1 MPRLEVWLYGTKVGE
16 LTGTSW
22 RDFDFI
28 AAPEGLARFGVL
40 STVLSEAIPFTVRPV
55 PGRAARRRNFFE
67 ELLPEDLTRIR
78 LAEQAGVEAGDTLGL
93 LRRYGRDVAGA
104 VEVFDPA
111 DPWEP
116 PTPELRPLDSGQVR
130 GLAESFPT
138 VPLGNDPL
146 RGRLSLGGVQLK
158 LALVRHNGHWWQP
171 LGGYP
176 STHILKQSP
185 ERYPTMIFDEEYGCR
200 LATQFGLMEYDVHI
214 ESFDDLPMLVIE
226 RYDRFLQ
233 DGTIQRLHQE
243 DMNQALGASGNQ
255 KYQQHGGVVTLQ
267 RIARLVAA
275 KGAEERDRLLRMVV
289 FAAAIGNLDLHA
301 KNISLLHF
309 PDSTVRLAP
318 SYDNVPLLCQ
328 PTDGELALA
337 VNRVYRLSDLS
348 VTDLAQEARSW
359 GMADQSSRIDD
370 WLTVISSLV
379 DSTDPL
385 PGAAPD
391 LPRIISA
398 NIVRLRSR

>member
-1 MPRLEVWLYGTKVGE
+1 MPRLEVWLYGTRVGE
-16 LTGTSW
+16 LTGSNW
-22 RDFDFI
+22 RDFDFT
-28 AAPEGLARFGVL
+28 ATPEALTRFGVL

-55 PGRAARRRNFFE
+55 QGRAARRRNFFE

-78 LAEQAGVEAGDTLGL
+78 LAEQAGVESGDTLGL

-116 PTPELRPLDSGQVR
+116 PTPELRPLDGAHVR
-130 GLAESFPT
+130 DLAERYPT

-158 LALVRHNGHWWQP
+158 LALVRQDGRWWQP

-185 ERYPTMIFDEEYGCR
+185 ERHPTMIFDEEYGCR

-214 ESFDDLPMLVIE
+214 ESFDEKPMLVIE

-233 DGTIQRLHQE
+233 EGAIQRLHQE

-255 KYQQHGGVVTLQ
+255 KYQQPGGVVTLQ
-267 RIARLVAA
+267 RMARLLAT

-301 KNISLLHF
+301 KNISMLHF
-309 PDSTVRLAP
+309 PDGTARLAP
-318 SYDNVPLLCQ
+318 AYDNVPLLHQ

-337 VNRVYRLSDLS
+337 VNRVYRLSDLR

-359 GMADQSSRIDD
+359 GMADQASRIDD
-370 WLTVISSLV
+370 WLVEISSLV
-379 DSTDPL
+379 ESAEPL
-385 PGAAPD
+385 PDAAPD
-391 LPRIISA
+391 LPSIISD
-398 NIVRLRSR
+398 NIVRLRGR